1 MNEFIGSAAQISIDE
16 GAADIDLSQLTRID
30 EEIWTSL
37 ADHSDAYIEQQAKE
51 LESKAIKLE
60 AWLSQMTLR
69 ERAEMDKIYPFSV
82 IEFEQKEQA
91 IIGAWQLRKKMQK
104 AIAEQEAE
112 GEVFEEENKALAA
125 ISPELEAQYQQV
137 IGLRNKQVE
146 NYVEENNMKEVLKI
160 DEEEMQ
166 KILDLVT

>member
-1 MNEFIGSAAQISIDE
+1 M
-16 GAADIDLSQLTRID
+16 
-30 EEIWTSL
+30 
-37 ADHSDAYIEQQAKE
+37 
-51 LESKAIKLE
+51 
-60 AWLSQMTLR
+60 
-69 ERAEMDKIYPFSV
+69 
-82 IEFEQKEQA
+82 
-91 IIGAWQLRKKMQK
+91 RKKMQK

-160 DEEEMQ
+160 DEEEM
-166 KILDLVT
+166 